1 MAPSTSN
8 PLEPKQG
15 IMNPVKALE
24 NHGQA
29 VWLDFLARGF
39 VAKGDLKKL
48 IDTDGVKGV
57 TSNPS
62 IFEKAIGSSDEYDG
76 PIGNAL
82 KKGDRPVAD
91 LFEHLAVEDIQHAAD
106 VLRPIYDKFKGNDG
120 FVSLEVS
127 PYLAMDT
134 KGTIAEA
141 EHLWKAV
148 HRKNLMVK
156 VPATPEGLPAIE
168 HLIGEGISI
177 NITLLFSQQV
187 YIEVAK
193 AYLAGLEKLVANGGD
208 PSHVASVA
216 SFFVSRIDSAVDKQ
230 LDDKIAR
237 ANDPH
242 EKERLTLLKGKVA
255 IANAKLAYQ
264 EYKEL
269 FSGARWEKLAAKG
282 AKPQRL
288 LWASTGTKNKDY
300 SDVLYVEELIGPNT
314 VNTVPPAT
322 LDAFRDHGK
331 PRDSLEENVE
341 EAKHVL
347 AELDKSGISLDAIT
361 EELVK
366 DGVKLFADAA
376 DKLYGAVA
384 HKRATV
390 LGTAIGDQKLALSPG
405 LEKAVEKSTEE
416 WRASAKIRKLWHKD
430 KSIWTNDDENKW
442 LGWLD
447 SAAKADIAD
456 YEDYAR
462 RVKGQNFSDAVVLG
476 MGGSSLGPEVLAKTF
491 PKKSGFP
498 KLHVL
503 DSTDPAQV
511 RAMEK
516 AVDLKKTVFIVS
528 SKSGGTTE
536 PNVMKDYFFAQ
547 VSKAIGSEKAGHRFL
562 AVTDPGSSL
571 EKVAKSQGFAR
582 TFYGDP
588 TIGGRYSVLSP
599 FGLVPAATA
608 GIDVRSLI
616 HHTLAMVRSC
626 GADVPPHENPGVQLG
641 LAMGLAGLEG
651 RDKVTIFSS
660 KKIADFGAWAEQ
672 LIAES
677 TGKEGKG
684 LVPIDGET
692 LSDVSVYGNDRFFID
707 LRTAGENDAGHDAKL
722 DALEQAGHPVVRIV
736 IKSIEHIGQEFYRFE
751 MATAVAGSILGI
763 NPFNQPDVEAAK
775 VKTRELTAAFEKSGA
790 LPAETPV
797 ISTDA
802 ADLYTDK
809 TNAAD
814 LRKAGADGT
823 LESWL
828 KAHFSRI
835 DAGDYVA
842 LLAYIE
848 RNAEHIDVLQAAR
861 LAVRDQR
868 HVATCAEFG
877 PRFLHSTGQAYK
889 GGPDSGVFLQITADD
904 AKDLPVPGQKASFG
918 VIKAAQARGDF
929 GVLTERGRRAL
940 RVHLKG
946 NLADGLKALD
956 HAIQQALN

>member
-1 MAPSTSN
+1 
-8 PLEPKQG
+8 
-15 IMNPVKALE
+15 MNPVKALE
-24 NHGQA
+24 KHGQA

-48 IDTDGVKGV
+48 IDSDGVKGV

-76 PIGNAL
+76 AIGEAL
-82 KKGDRPVAD
+82 KRGDRPVAE

-106 VLRPIYDKFKGNDG
+106 VLRPVYDRLKGDDG

-141 EHLWKAV
+141 ERLWKEV
-148 HRKNLMVK
+148 DRRNLMVK

-168 HLIGEGISI
+168 HLTGEGISI
-177 NITLLFSQQV
+177 NITLLFSQKVYVQV
-187 YIEVAK
+187 AE
-193 AYLAGLEKLVANGGD
+193 AYLAGLEKYIAGGGD

-230 LDDKIAR
+230 LDDKIAK
-237 ANDPH
+237 ANDPT
-242 EKERLTLLKGKVA
+242 EKARLTALKGKIA

-264 EYKEL
+264 DYKRL
-269 FSGARWEKLAAKG
+269 FSGARWDKLAAKG

-300 SDVLYVEELIGPNT
+300 SDVLYVEELIGNNT
-314 VNTVPPAT
+314 INTVPPAT

-331 PRDSLEENVE
+331 LRDSLEENIGN
-341 EAKHVL
+341 ARSVL
-347 AELDKSGISLDAIT
+347 AELEKSGISLDAIT
-361 EELVK
+361 ADLVK
-366 DGVKLFADAA
+366 DGVKQFADAA

-390 LGTAIGDQKLALSPG
+390 IGGALDRQKLALGASIS
-405 LEKAVEKSTEE
+405 KAVETSAEQ
-416 WRASAKIRKLWHKD
+416 WRASGTIRRLWQRD
-430 KSIWTNDDENKW
+430 SSVWTGTDEDRW
-442 LGWLD
+442 LGWLG
-447 SAAKADIAD
+447 SVSVERAKLAD
-456 YEDYAR
+456 YREFADW
-462 RVKGQNFSDAVVLG
+462 VKQQDFTDAVVLG
-476 MGGSSLGPEVLAKTF
+476 MGGSSLGPEVIAETF
-491 PKKSGFP
+491 GQQPGFP

-511 RAMEK
+511 RAMAS
-516 AVDLKKTVFIVS
+516 AVKMAKTLFIVS

-536 PNVMKDYFFAQ
+536 PNVMKDYFFAE
-547 VSKAIGSEKAGHRFL
+547 VSAAIGAGKAGGHFV

-571 EKVAKSQGFAR
+571 EKAAKAQGFAR
-582 TFYGDP
+582 IFHGDP

-599 FGLVPAATA
+599 FGLVPAAAA
-608 GIDVRSLI
+608 GIDVALLLDLSLS
-616 HHTLAMVRSC
+616 MVRSC
-626 GADVPPHENPGVQLG
+626 GPDVPPQQNPGVQLG
-641 LAMGLAGLEG
+641 LAMGIAGQEG
-651 RDKVTIFSS
+651 RDKVTILSS

-677 TGKEGKG
+677 TGKDGKG
-684 LVPIDGET
+684 LIPIDGEP
-692 LSDVSVYGNDRFFID
+692 LGEAAVYGRDRFFID
-707 LRTAGENDAGHDAKL
+707 LRTEGETDGSHDDRLA
-722 DALEQAGHPVVRIV
+722 ALEKAGHPIVRIEL
-736 IKSIEHIGQEFYRFE
+736 KSVDHIGQEFFRFE
-751 MATAVAGSILGI
+751 LATAVAGALLGI

-775 VKTRELTAAFEKSGA
+775 IKTRELTTAFEKTGT
-790 LPAETPV
+790 LPDEAPV
-797 ISTDA
+797 ISTNA
-802 ADLYTDK
+802 VELFTDDK
-809 TNAAD
+809 NARA
-814 LRKAGADGT
+814 LRTAGADGD
-823 LESWL
+823 LGSWL
-828 KAHFSRI
+828 KAHLGRAG
-835 DAGDYVA
+835 AGDYVA

-848 RNAEHIDVLQAAR
+848 RGHAHSGTLQHIR
-861 LAVRDQR
+861 LAVRDKR

-904 AKDLPVPGQKASFG
+904 AQDLAVPGQKASFG

-929 GVLTERGRRAL
+929 DVLTERGRRAL

-946 NLADGLKALD
+946 DLESGLAMLD
-956 HAIQQALN
+956 AAILSALN